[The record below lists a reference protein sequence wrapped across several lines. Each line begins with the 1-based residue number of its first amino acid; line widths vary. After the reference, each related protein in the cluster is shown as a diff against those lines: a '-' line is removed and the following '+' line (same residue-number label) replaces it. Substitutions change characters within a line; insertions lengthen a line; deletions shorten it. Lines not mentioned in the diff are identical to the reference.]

1 MTIVNPHDA
10 FFRQFLSRTD
20 VARDFLQIHLPA
32 DIADRCAWDTLAI
45 ESSSFVEPDLRQ
57 YYSDI
62 VYSMRIGNDTGYLG
76 CVIEHQSTPYRLMAF
91 RLARYALA
99 VMQRHIDQG
108 KDRLPLVIPVL
119 FYHGRKRPYPYTTWF
134 PDCFA
139 DPELAEQVY
148 MRPFPLVDVTV
159 IPDEEILTHRN
170 AAALELLQKHI
181 QARDVT
187 VMAEKLALLLNSW
200 TLGDELFDT
209 TVCYTFQ
216 HGDASSVP
224 ELLDMLTRQTPQ
236 HREKIMTIAQQLE
249 QKGLEKGLQQ
259 GMQQGMQKGRQEATF
274 DIARQ
279 LLEGGVS
286 RKVVKTSTGL
296 SDEELDGL

>member
-1 MTIVNPHDA
+1 
-10 FFRQFLSRTD
+10 
-20 VARDFLQIHLPA
+20 
-32 DIADRCAWDTLAI
+32 
-45 ESSSFVEPDLRQ
+45 
-57 YYSDI
+57 
-62 VYSMRIGNDTGYLG
+62 MR
-76 CVIEHQSTPYRLMAF
+76 HRAPPYRLMAF

-108 KDRLPLVIPVL
+108 SDRLPVVVPIL

-139 DPELAEQVY
+139 DPELAEKVY
-148 MRPFPLVDVTV
+148 MRSFPLVDVTV

-224 ELLDMLTRQTPQ
+224 KLLEALTRQAPQ

-249 QKGLEKGLQQ
+249 QRGRE
-259 GMQQGMQKGRQEATF
+259 KGRQEGIEQGRQETK
-274 DIARQ
+274 IKLARKFLAQ
-279 LLEGGVS
+279 GVD
-286 RKVVKTSTGL
+286 RTIVKLSTGL
-296 SDEELDGL
+296 SDAELDNLSH